1 MQHSKSCA
9 TLASL
14 GWEVEDINVSNHSL
28 RRKDYNVQTFKAISH
43 DYINRSLHLAPEAGQ
58 YMIRHS
64 QNKFIIKA
72 CHVPAYLDLT
82 LGVCA
87 SACNKQQYTCGAS
100 NLPGHQL
107 LPNGSAKRYI
117 RNCSLYVLG
126 LGNSTDGCGFF
137 TFIDSYSLSMHL
149 NFSECSKKYTVPVVY
164 ECVVGN
170 KSCKEGNICG
180 DNSRC
185 INSTTHTGYK
195 CICTGG
201 FQGNPYLRD
210 GCKDIDECKESKRHR
225 CLKNSRCINTEGSYY
240 CLPNRRHM
248 LALIIPLGIGLA
260 VGVLILIGISL
271 WMRRKLE
278 MISDRKKKQRFFKR
292 NGGLLLQQQVSSSL
306 QEPTL
311 FKIEGHR

>member
-1 MQHSKSCA
+1 MTLPQKHSKSCA

-87 SACNKQQYTCGAS
+87 SACNKRQYACGAS
-100 NLPGHQL
+100 NLPGPQL

-149 NFSECSKKYTVPVVY
+149 NFSECSKKYTVPLVY
-164 ECVVGN
+164 ECELGTRAAKRETFAAIIVGASTLLPTQDTN
-170 KSCKEGNICG
+170 AYAREVSKATLISAMDAKSLDATKAGN
-180 DNSRC
+180 D
-185 INSTTHTGYK
+185 
-195 CICTGG
+195 
-201 FQGNPYLRD
+201 QD
-210 GCKDIDECKESKRHR
+210 D
-225 CLKNSRCINTEGSYY
+225 
-240 CLPNRRHM
+240 
-248 LALIIPLGIGLA
+248 IGLA
-260 VGVLILIGISL
+260 NHFRSAV
-271 WMRRKLE
+271 
-278 MISDRKKKQRFFKR
+278 KQ
-292 NGGLLLQQQVSSSL
+292 GLLSEIL
-306 QEPTL
+306 EPVVA
-311 FKIEGHR
+311 EGGHGDQLLALA